1 MYVILSCATKCY
13 IVLVS
18 NSLYGFYHFLS
29 YIYIFTDA
37 DEVQFLTS
45 VLDFFIIDQ
54 AEFWCNRILPW
65 SQTDQIH
72 FKWNICT

>member
-1 MYVILSCATKCY
+1 MPDKY
-13 IVLVS
+13 
-18 NSLYGFYHFLS
+18 
-29 YIYIFTDA
+29 A